1 MRTIIKL
8 TPEETAA
15 IVVAIDQTMN
25 VLTSGRPLSPDLKD
39 LENKL
44 QSVIA
49 KIDFAEIADAA

>member
-8 TPEETAA
+8 TPEEAAA
-15 IVVAIDQTMN
+15 IVVAIDRTMN

-44 QSVIA
+44 ESVIA
-49 KIDFAEIADAA
+49 KIDFAEIG